1 MKIVMFEMEPWE
13 RDAMADLP
21 ERFEV
26 EFVDDP
32 LTAGNAG
39 RYADAEA
46 VSVFI
51 YSDLDRAVLESLP
64 ALRLVATRSTGFDHV
79 AMDFAA
85 ERGIVV
91 CNVPAYGD
99 KTVAEHVFAL
109 LLALS
114 HRLVE
119 AVDRTRRG
127 DFTPTGLT
135 GFDLDGKTLGV
146 IGMGSIGRH
155 AARIAS
161 GGFGMKV
168 LGFDVAPDEALAAE
182 SGFRYVSLDDL
193 LRSSDV
199 VTVHVPASEQT
210 RHLISTREFE
220 LMRDGAVLINT
231 SRGDIVHVQP
241 LLRALVEGKLAG
253 AGLDVLPEEPVIHEE
268 AELLRA
274 VYREEHDL
282 SALLANHV
290 LLHMRNVV
298 ITPHSAFNTREAVG
312 RILEVTRGNLL
323 AFESGDPQNVVGG

>member
-1 MKIVMFEMEPWE
+1 MKLVMFEMEPWE
-13 RDAMADLP
+13 RRAMADLQDG
-21 ERFEV
+21 FEV
-26 EFVDDP
+26 EFVDGP
-32 LTAGNAG
+32 LTAENVE

-51 YSDLDRAVLESLP
+51 YSDLGRAVLEQLP
-64 ALRLVATRSTGFDHV
+64 ELRLVTTRSTGFDHI
-79 AMDFAA
+79 ATGFAA
-85 ERGIVV
+85 ERDIVV

-114 HRLVE
+114 HRLID

-135 GFDLDGKTLGV
+135 GFDLHGKTLGILGTGR
-146 IGMGSIGRH
+146 IGSH
-155 AARIAS
+155 VARIAT
-161 GGFGMKV
+161 GFGMNV
-168 LGFDVAPDEALAAE
+168 LAFDVAPDEALAHDI
-182 SGFRYVSLDDL
+182 GFSYASLDEV

-199 VTVHVPASEQT
+199 VTVHLPANDET
-210 RHLISTREFE
+210 NHLISTREFG

-312 RILEVTRGNLL
+312 RILEVTRDNLV
-323 AFESGDPQNVVGG
+323 AFRSGDPKNVVG